1 MSGAAY
7 LRAFGS
13 YLPEQFVDNAALAVR
28 TGRTAETIEKTT
40 GISERRYAAP
50 VQSVA
55 DLGLAA
61 AQDCLARAHVDA
73 SAVGLILFASGSSER
88 CFPGP
93 AATLAA
99 RLGFTATPAIDLP
112 IASAGSL
119 IGMALA
125 ADLVARYGNVLVV
138 AAEIMSRR
146 ITDSDPDTAILF
158 GDGAGACLL
167 SRDSGFARI
176 ADLALY
182 TDGNF
187 AESLTL
193 AHGGTLA
200 MRGLEVIMQAA
211 RKVPRAIADLL
222 AKNNVAAEDVQ
233 VFLMHQANR
242 NLLAKIA
249 KELKVPEERF
259 FSNIVSFGNTSSAS
273 LLIAA
278 KQWSESATVTG
289 PIVFAAFG
297 AGLQWGALLAVPV
310 AS

>member
-193 AHGGTLA
+193 AHGGTLS

-222 AKNNVAAEDVQ
+222 AKNNVAADDVQ

-310 AS
+310 

>member
-1 MSGAAY
+1 MSSAAY
-7 LRAFGS
+7 LQSFGS
-13 YLPEQFVDNAALAVR
+13 YVPARRVDNQALAER
-28 TGRTAETIEKTT
+28 TGRAADVIEKTT
-40 GISERRYAAP
+40 GILERHYAADEET
-50 VQSVA
+50 VA
-55 DLGLAA
+55 DLGFAA
-61 AQDCLARAHVDA
+61 AQDCLTRAGVA
-73 SAVGLILFASGSSER
+73 ASGLGLLLVSSGSAER

-93 AATLAA
+93 AATIAA
-99 RLGFTATPAIDLP
+99 KLGLTSAPAIDLP
-112 IASAGSL
+112 IASAGAL

-125 ADLVARYGNVLVV
+125 ADLVSRYGNILVV

-146 ITDSDPDTAILF
+146 IDDADADTAILF

-176 ADLALY
+176 ADVALY

-187 AESLTL
+187 SESLVL
-193 AHGGTLA
+193 PHGGTLA

-211 RKVPRAIADLL
+211 RKVPRAIVDLL
-222 AKNNVAAEDVQ
+222 AKNGVAADDVQ

-249 KELKVPEERF
+249 KELKVSEDRF
-259 FSNIVSFGNTSSAS
+259 FTNIASHGNTSSAS

-278 KQWSESATVTG
+278 KQWSDSAAVTG

-297 AGLQWGALLAVPV
+297 AGLQWGALLALPV
-310 AS
+310 